1 MKYFKKIIT
10 VFFNFLVFGIFIFN
24 FVSADVMD
32 QLVGSD
38 GKISASNNSASI
50 VNETLTTNKTLPDMI
65 SSIIKIMLGLFGTV
79 ALVFVIWSGIE
90 WLLSKGDTKK
100 IGLARDRMVAAAVG
114 LAIIAASYAV
124 TDFIIAQIS
133 FIAG

>member
-50 VNETLTTNKTLPDMI
+50 VNKTLTTNKTLPDMI

-100 IGLARDRMVAAAVG
+100 IGAARDRMVAAAVG